1 MPVYNKYRYIY
12 PPRPEN
18 SVPSDDIQSYDNGSM
33 IAQPKLNGS
42 NTTIYT
48 NGVEVITMNRH
59 NEPITN
65 FTLSKQE
72 IIDTLFKS
80 TPGNWQVINGEYL
93 NKSKK
98 DENNQ
103 VFNHKFVVF
112 DILAFNSEYLVGKT
126 FQERIIM
133 LDELYGQVECEKD
146 YLYKISENIYRV
158 KSFDSDFT
166 GHYNRLSSIDVIEG
180 IVMKRKL
187 ARLELGVSEKNNTKS
202 QVKARK
208 PTKNYKF

>member
-18 SVPSDDIQSYDNGSM
+18 AVPSDDIESYDDGSM

-48 NGVEVITMNRH
+48 NGIDVITMNRH

-65 FTLSKQE
+65 FTLSKEE
-72 IIDTLFKS
+72 IITKLFKS
-80 TPGNWQVINGEYL
+80 KPGNWQVINGEYL

-103 VFNHKFVVF
+103 VFNHKFVIF
-112 DILAFNSEYLVGKT
+112 DILAFDSDYLVGKT
-126 FQERIIM
+126 FQERIEM
-133 LDELYGQVECEKD
+133 LDELYGTVECEKD
-146 YLYKISENIYRV
+146 YLYNISENIYRV
-158 KSFDSDFT
+158 KSYDSGFL
-166 GHYNRLSSIDVIEG
+166 HQYNRLSTIDVVEG
-180 IVMKRKL
+180 IVMKRKT
-187 ARLELGVSEKNNTKS
+187 AKLELGVSQKNNTKS
-202 QVKARK
+202 QIKARK